1 LNKIWSIEDVN
12 DKLSKITEGLN
23 ESLFKELVYI
33 GFVQKKEK
41 ANSKREI
48 KELLNLESGV
58 IYRSNTF
65 LNIPKKVIL
74 AITKLAI
81 KLKMSLLIIHTHPP
95 KDYYT
100 EECGAIEEVGFSEE
114 DEKFNIEVS
123 GILERQKGYSD
134 PVYFLVLNNEFY
146 NCIAYYHKK
155 RYEVEIPTLS
165 NYGLKRSNWRK
176 ENETEK

>member
-1 LNKIWSIEDVN
+1 MWKIKDGKKN
-12 DKLSKITEGLN
+12 LYKITENLN
-23 ESLFKELVYI
+23 VIPFRESVYI
-33 GFVQKKEK
+33 GFIKEEKK
-41 ANSKREI
+41 NSEQEI
-48 KELLNLESGV
+48 KELLDLRFGLTYYN
-58 IYRSNTF
+58 NTF
-65 LNIPKKVIL
+65 LRISEKVML
-74 AITKLAI
+74 AVVKLAV
-81 KLKMSLLIIHTHPP
+81 KLEMSLLIIHTHPP